1 MNSKARSEAHSNTAS
16 KGFSTTKLLPRLN
29 CGLTCAVPVFLPDR
43 QASLEPAH
51 SKHAA
56 NTRARTL
63 YLVAAVLIQNNEE
76 HGHYNNDADH
86 DDGVQHR
93 VQETLA
99 HRRGVLA
106 EGSVDPAV

>member
-1 MNSKARSEAHSNTAS
+1 MP
-16 KGFSTTKLLPRLN
+16 L
-29 CGLTCAVPVFLPDR
+29 FLPDR

-63 YLVAAVLIQNNEE
+63 YLVAAVLIQNNKE
-76 HGHYNNDADH
+76 HGHYDNDADH

-106 EGSVDPAV
+106 EGRVDPAV

>member
-1 MNSKARSEAHSNTAS
+1 M
-16 KGFSTTKLLPRLN
+16 
-29 CGLTCAVPVFLPDR
+29 
-43 QASLEPAH
+43 
-51 SKHAA
+51 
-56 NTRARTL
+56 L